1 MKKIAMGSA
10 HLKGLNLNKGVPV
23 NSGELKNLIVF
34 MMIDLIRELD
44 RLETRQGLINTA
56 GFQGLL
62 DDRY

>member
-1 MKKIAMGSA
+1 MRKIAMGSA

-34 MMIDLIRELD
+34 MMIDLISKLD

-56 GFQGLL
+56 GF
-62 DDRY
+62 